1 MLELKN
7 KMTFQVQQANVI
19 EVCKESPQIQDIGQD
34 MVLLLSQEIGY
45 FFPLI
50 IFNHFFYGK
59 KKKTKTV

>member
-19 EVCKESPQIQDIGQD
+19 EVCKESPQIQDFGQD

-50 IFNHFFYGK
+50 IFNHFYGK
-59 KKKTKTV
+59 KKLCRQRF